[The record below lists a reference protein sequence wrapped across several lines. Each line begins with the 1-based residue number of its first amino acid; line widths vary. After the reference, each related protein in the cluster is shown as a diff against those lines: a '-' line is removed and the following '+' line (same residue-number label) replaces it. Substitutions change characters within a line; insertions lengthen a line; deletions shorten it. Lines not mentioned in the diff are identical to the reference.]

1 MRMGHTQQN
10 GFLTRP
16 PARLFAENAI
26 PMVFIMMMNGLLNVV
41 DAIFLGHFVGA
52 EAMAAVSIAFPFI
65 MATIAVSTLVSGGM
79 ASLLARYLGAG
90 DVEAASRLFAR
101 THGLAFTAALL
112 AIAAYLASGRMVV
125 GLASGGEAA
134 IARMAHVYLLITV
147 LGLPVQFMLG
157 VHGDACRNEGRAGL
171 MALMSVG
178 VTLGNAGLNFVLIV
192 MMGLGVAGS
201 AIGTVAA
208 QMLAVVLL
216 IGIRVRAGGPVP
228 LAALWRY
235 RWVGGWK
242 PILVLGAPVSLSFIG
257 MALVSAVVIAALRL
271 TAGESYPTLLAAY
284 GIVTRIFGFAYLPL
298 MAIGLA
304 TQAIAGN
311 NVGAGLVHRSN
322 ETLLIAVG
330 TAFAYCLAV
339 ESVLLTGGHWLAAGF
354 VGDAAVIGAV
364 ASILQPMAA
373 VYVFAGPVLVVALYF
388 QAVGQPG
395 RAALLTLVKPFL
407 LLPLL
412 IVGGS
417 AVFGGDAIWF
427 AYPVGDLIMTG
438 LAAAVVIGALKA
450 RPVGGGFGL
459 AAQAS

>member
-157 VHGDACRNEGRAGL
+157 VHGDTCRNEGRAGL
-171 MALMSVG
+171 MALLSVG

-192 MMGLGVAGS
+192 VLGLGVAGS

-235 RWVGGWK
+235 RWVGG
-242 PILVLGAPVSLSFIG
+242 
-257 MALVSAVVIAALRL
+257 
-271 TAGESYPTLLAAY
+271 
-284 GIVTRIFGFAYLPL
+284 
-298 MAIGLA
+298 
-304 TQAIAGN
+304 GN
-311 NVGAGLVHRSN
+311 PSS
-322 ETLLIAVG
+322 
-330 TAFAYCLAV
+330 CLA
-339 ESVLLTGGHWLAAGF
+339 
-354 VGDAAVIGAV
+354 
-364 ASILQPMAA
+364 
-373 VYVFAGPVLVVALYF
+373 
-388 QAVGQPG
+388 
-395 RAALLTLVKPFL
+395 RR
-407 LLPLL
+407 
-412 IVGGS
+412 S
-417 AVFGGDAIWF
+417 A
-427 AYPVGDLIMTG
+427 
-438 LAAAVVIGALKA
+438 
-450 RPVGGGFGL
+450 
-459 AAQAS
+459 